1 MEQLVRSAAEQARIS
16 GLSLAPGFRHY
27 GRDDLNLYI
36 DGAAERYL
44 GYSFDGVVRAEAV
57 TPADVFVIELYH
69 FRSAA
74 DAYGIW
80 STDSDGERVGVGQRS
95 AYASGLLQ
103 FWRGPYFAR
112 IYHRGYQERTR
123 ETVVGLGRSLAE
135 CIGEDGAP
143 PALLAA
149 LPRQGVKGE
158 PVFFHEQAV
167 LNHVHYVSDTNLL
180 RLGPRTDALFAE
192 YERDGGKAKLLI
204 VRYPG
209 RHGPEARQAFIRG
222 FLDGEP
228 GRGVLM
234 TRLENGLW
242 SGVSGPQGRLLRLV
256 FDASS
261 EELARRLLAP

>member
-1 MEQLVRSAAEQARIS
+1 MELLLRSAAGPTHVS
-16 GLSLAPGFRHY
+16 GLALAPGFRHY

-44 GYSFDGVVRAEAV
+44 GYSFDGLVRAEVV
-57 TPADVFVIELYH
+57 TPTDVFVIELYH

-80 STDSDGERVGVGQRS
+80 STDSDGERVGIGQRS

-112 IYHRGYQERTR
+112 IYHQKYQERTR
-123 ETVVGLGRSLAE
+123 ETVLGLGRSLAE

-149 LPRQGVKGE
+149 LPEQGVKGE
-158 PVFFHEQAV
+158 HVFFHEQAV

-192 YERDGGKAKLLI
+192 YEGDGEKAKLL
-204 VRYPG
+204 VVSYAG
-209 RHGPEARQAFIRG
+209 RHGSEARQAFIRG
-222 FLDGEP
+222 FLEGKP
-228 GRGVLM
+228 GRGVRVA
-234 TRLENGLW
+234 RLENGRW
-242 SGVSGPQGRLLRLV
+242 SGVSEPQGRLLRVV
-256 FDASS
+256 FDADS